1 MTIEDIRKENQ
12 SVFDKID
19 ATTPIDKRQTAYS
32 SAYADILYE
41 TRKKAHYAENT
52 LDCKKNTFIGI
63 IITGIVLAA
72 LGVFIMLSIKM
83 ELKTADISNTSERMI
98 NLYSKVI
105 PAVLIVLGAIVI
117 TIDIIVR
124 KRQKNTVKKYEEQ
137 VAFLERYSSTDKDM
151 RFRIQSIEDSK
162 AFHESIKRIIFSPS
176 KRSSSTSS
184 SSSSSSSSSASEQS
198 SGGYFSSPSNR
209 VNYKDGYR
217 DAGYSE
223 NGKMYD
229 SNNRQIGYIDDNDK
243 VYDNNYNAVG
253 WFDDNGTYHNY

>member
-12 SVFDKID
+12 AIFDKID
-19 ATTPIDKRQTAYS
+19 ATTPIEKRQTAYS

-41 TRKKAHYAENT
+41 TRKKAHYAEST
-52 LDCKKNTFIGI
+52 LDCKKNAFIGTI
-63 IITGIVLAA
+63 IAGIVLAA
-72 LGVFIMLSIKM
+72 LGIFIMFSIKM
-83 ELKTADISNTSERMI
+83 ELKTTDVSNTSERMI

-124 KRQKNTVKKYEEQ
+124 KKQKNTLKKYEEQ

-151 RFRIQSIEDSK
+151 RSRIQSIEDSK
-162 AFHESIKRIIFSPS
+162 AFHESIQRIIFSPS

-184 SSSSSSSSSASEQS
+184 SSSSSSSSSEQR

-229 SNNRQIGYIDDNDK
+229 SNNRQIGYVDDNDK